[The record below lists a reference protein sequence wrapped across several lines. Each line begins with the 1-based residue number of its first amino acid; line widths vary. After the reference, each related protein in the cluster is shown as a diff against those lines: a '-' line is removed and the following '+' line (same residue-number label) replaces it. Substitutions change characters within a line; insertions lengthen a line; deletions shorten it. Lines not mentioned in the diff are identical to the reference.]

1 MDYRFNIALIY
12 DFDGTLAPGNMQEYD
27 FIPAVGKSNKEFWTE
42 ANTLA
47 EEQDA
52 DMVLTYM
59 ARMLQE
65 AKSKGLSLRR
75 EAFQESGR
83 RVTLYKGVREWFER
97 INAYGAAR
105 GIRILHYINSSG
117 MKEIIEGTEIAH
129 EFRKIYACSFLYDVD
144 GIAYWPAVAVNY
156 TNKTQFIFKINK
168 GVESVFDSEAGEP
181 LHPRKRAPHTVQT
194 HDLRRRRN
202 DRHSLHAAGEEL
214 RRPLHRRLQP
224 RPEGGAAR
232 DGLADSRQPREPR
245 LPGRLLRRVG
255 HGRAGQNHHRQ
266 DRPRRQT
273 RKAGGRKMTGKRTQ
287 IQPSD
292 TTNMSQSETDAVNI
306 LFATNNAHKLMEVQA
321 VLGPGFRLVTPREC
335 GVTEEIPEEQ
345 QTLEGNASQKAH
357 YLNDRTGLDCFAD
370 DTGLEVKALG
380 GAPGVHSARYATDGH
395 DFAANNRLLLK
406 NLEGA
411 TDRRAQFR
419 TVISLILNG
428 EEHLFEGVV
437 EGRIIDREE
446 GHEGFGYDPLF
457 IPDGYDKTFAQ
468 MSTEEKNEV
477 SHRARAVRKLAA
489 YLHSAG
495 K

>member
-1 MDYRFNIALIY
+1 MTQEPKITAALIY

-27 FIPAVGKSNKEFWTE
+27 FIPAVGQSNREFWND
-42 ANTLA
+42 ANSLA

-52 DMVLTYM
+52 DMTLTYM
-59 ARMLQE
+59 AKMLE
-65 AKSKGLSLRR
+65 AARSRKLSLRR

-83 RVTLYKGVREWFER
+83 NIRLFPGVKEWFGR
-97 INAYGAAR
+97 INAYAAAR
-105 GIRILHYINSSG
+105 GVRVLHYINSSG
-117 MKEIIEGTEIAH
+117 LKEMIEGTPIAS

-144 GIAYWPAVAVNY
+144 GIAYWPGVAVNY

-168 GVESVFDSEAGEP
+168 GVESVSDCKLVNQYIEERERPVPFSRMIYVGD
-181 LHPRKRAPHTVQT
+181 
-194 HDLRRRRN
+194 
-202 DRHSLHAAGEEL
+202 DRHSLYAAGEEL
-214 RRPLHRRLQP
+214 RRALDRRLQP
-224 RPEGGAAR
+224 RVGEGGAQGPGVAHP
-232 DGLADSRQPREPR
+232 RQPRQPR
-245 LPGRLLRRVG
+245 LCGRLYRRVG
-255 HGRAGQNHHRQ
+255 DRPAGETHHRQ
-266 DRPRRQT
+266 DR
-273 RKAGGRKMTGKRTQ
+273 GRLRAATARNPALNASLMK
-287 IQPSD
+287 I
-292 TTNMSQSETDAVNI
+292 V
-306 LFATNNAHKLMEVQA
+306 FATNNAHKLAEVQA
-321 VLGPGFRLVTPREC
+321 VLGDAYELVTPRMC
-335 GVTEEIPEEQ
+335 GVEEEIPENQ
-345 QTLEGNASQKAH
+345 PTLEGNASEKSH
-357 YLNDRTGLDCFAD
+357 YLRARTGLDCFAD
-370 DTGLEVKALG
+370 DTGLEVEALD
-380 GAPGVHSARYATDGH
+380 GAPGVHSARYASDGH